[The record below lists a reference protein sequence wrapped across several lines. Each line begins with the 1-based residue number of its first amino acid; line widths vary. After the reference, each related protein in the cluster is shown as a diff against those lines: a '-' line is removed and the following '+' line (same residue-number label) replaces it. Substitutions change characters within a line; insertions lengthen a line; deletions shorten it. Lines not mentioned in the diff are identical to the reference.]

1 MIITILSNVSSSI
14 PQEQKVLKVKVT
26 QWCPILCNP
35 MDYSLWNSLGQNTGV
50 GSLSLLQAIFP
61 TQGSNPGLPH
71 CEWIF
76 YQLSYKGS
84 PRILEWVAYPFFR
97 GSSQPRNWTR
107 VSCIAGGFFTNWATS
122 EAQESWSVQTISSLA
137 DLPDPGIKLG
147 SPALQADSLL
157 TELSGN
163 QINNRGLFAYLH
175 PNYCAE

>member
-107 VSCIAGGFFTNWATS
+107 VSCIAGGFFTNW
-122 EAQESWSVQTISSLA
+122 VIRGKILA
-137 DLPDPGIKLG
+137 ILKLLNIYSALSF
-147 SPALQADSLL
+147 SPVNSK
-157 TELSGN
+157 GN
-163 QINNRGLFAYLH
+163 QSIKPVNPKGNQSWIFIGGID
-175 PNYCAE
+175 AEAETP